1 LDTAGILARVASGDD
16 QAMAAC
22 LQAYGSLVGGLAR
35 RLCPGEADDAIQE
48 IFIELWRVA
57 ARFDPAKASE
67 QAFVAMIARRRLI
80 DRSRRSQARIQ
91 TDAIAEGQD
100 FESDERSVTEHAE
113 IADEAAQAAELLGEL
128 RDEQRQV
135 IELSIYQGLSHSQI
149 TERTGMP
156 LGTVKTHLRR
166 GLIAV
171 RERLAERRKG
181 PEASQAAQPAG

>member
-1 LDTAGILARVASGDD
+1 
-16 QAMAAC
+16 MAAC
-22 LQAYGSLVGGLAR
+22 LQAYGPLVGSLAR
-35 RLCPGEADDAIQE
+35 RLCPTEADDAVQE

-100 FESDERSVTEHAE
+100 FESEERGVAEHAE
-113 IADEAAQAAELLGEL
+113 IADDAAQALEVLGEL

-135 IELSIYQGLSHSQI
+135 IELSIYEGLSHSQI
-149 TERTGMP
+149 TDRTGMP

-171 RERLAERRKG
+171 RERLAERHSG
-181 PEASQAAQPAG
+181 SDAPQAAQQAG

>member
-1 LDTAGILARVASGDD
+1 
-16 QAMAAC
+16 MAAC